1 MGDKLT
7 LRMLSSEEVGKVR
20 EQCLRLL
27 SEMGMKIDHE
37 GVLRMLADAG
47 AQVDYET
54 RVVRFP
60 SALVETA
67 LKTVPGELT
76 VKGAEERHDCKIPH
90 PDGLFY
96 SCTNI
101 QSMLHHDPDTG
112 RFVDNSAER
121 YAKWCQVVELLDHA
135 DICAIQTPMDVP
147 AESAEV
153 HALAIQ
159 MQNTTKP
166 LWMHAFSREAVPF
179 MFELMVARVG
189 SVEALRERS
198 LVIINPGTVSPFI
211 MKEMDAEEI
220 LQACHHGVPISSD
233 GHVMSGF
240 TSPMT
245 IAGSMLQNCA
255 EVLAHVVVCQVIKP
269 GHPIMMTQFNVP
281 GDMSTG
287 FSTLATP
294 SANVQRSAGVQVC
307 KEGFG
312 IPVSGCPIMTDT
324 YSSDGQAVAE
334 KALGGLMSIMAGMD
348 IVYGLGRLGG
358 ATLASPAQLV
368 IDDQLVGLLKEYVRG
383 VRVDDEYLAVDEI
396 LAAGIGGS
404 FVRAKHTLRHC
415 RDYVEPSLFKFQL
428 QQNWEAEG
436 EQSLYDRAVTEYR
449 RLLTLTKPVDLPDDV
464 RRDMDAVVARADK
477 ALCA

>member
-7 LRMLSSEEVGKVR
+7 LRMLSSDEVGKVR
-20 EQCLRLL
+20 EQCLHLL

-37 GVLRMLADAG
+37 AVLRILADAG
-47 AQVDYET
+47 AQVDFET

-60 SALVETA
+60 AALVESA
-67 LKTVPGELT
+67 IKTVPGELT

-112 RFVDNSAER
+112 RFVDNTAQKYAE
-121 YAKWCQVVELLDHA
+121 WCQVVELLDHA

-211 MKEMDAEEI
+211 IKEMDAEEI
-220 LQACHHGVPISSD
+220 TVGSSELRSTW
-233 GHVMSGF
+233 VKS
-240 TSPMT
+240 TRR
-245 IAGSMLQNCA
+245 
-255 EVLAHVVVCQVIKP
+255 
-269 GHPIMMTQFNVP
+269 
-281 GDMSTG
+281 GDRP
-287 FSTLATP
+287 F
-294 SANVQRSAGVQVC
+294 R
-307 KEGFG
+307 
-312 IPVSGCPIMTDT
+312 
-324 YSSDGQAVAE
+324 
-334 KALGGLMSIMAGMD
+334 
-348 IVYGLGRLGG
+348 
-358 ATLASPAQLV
+358 
-368 IDDQLVGLLKEYVRG
+368 
-383 VRVDDEYLAVDEI
+383 LAV
-396 LAAGIGGS
+396 
-404 FVRAKHTLRHC
+404 RT
-415 RDYVEPSLFKFQL
+415 
-428 QQNWEAEG
+428 
-436 EQSLYDRAVTEYR
+436 
-449 RLLTLTKPVDLPDDV
+449 
-464 RRDMDAVVARADK
+464 
-477 ALCA
+477 